1 MAIRSIRQQPNL
13 IVQNENDQWQI
24 SDAFFLEFHVTD
36 RVLDYLSDDTILPA
50 DRMNMISPMNI
61 NVRSFLIRRYDL
73 LVSQTSAF
81 RHLSSMLSLMG
92 IPFDFHASIVQLI
105 RFDYFFVELSI
116 YRHRSSSYDRY
127 SCHHGFKVYK

>member
-13 IVQNENDQWQI
+13 IVQNENDQWRI
-24 SDAFFLEFHVTD
+24 SDPFFLEFHVTD

-50 DRMNMISPMNI
+50 DHMNI

-81 RHLSSMLSLMG
+81 RHFSSMLSLMG
-92 IPFDFHASIVQLI
+92 IPFDFHASICSTHT
-105 RFDYFFVELSI
+105 F
-116 YRHRSSSYDRY
+116 
-127 SCHHGFKVYK
+127 